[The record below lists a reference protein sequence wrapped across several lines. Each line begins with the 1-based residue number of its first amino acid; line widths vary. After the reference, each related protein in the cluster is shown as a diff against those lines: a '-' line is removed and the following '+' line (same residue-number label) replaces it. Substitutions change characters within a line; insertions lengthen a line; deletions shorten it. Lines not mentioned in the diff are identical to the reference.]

1 MNKEFVKKIIKS
13 EMLRY
18 EAIKEVLPEALR
30 TRVEAVEKNTGKLIR
45 DIALEMLSE
54 NWSGQELSKQGRT
67 DSVDEKSEKLEK
79 AEDKKT
85 VKRVNVDF
93 H

>member
-18 EAIKEVLPEALR
+18 EAIKEVLPEAVR
-30 TRVEAVEKNTGKLIR
+30 TRVEAVEKDTGKLIR

-54 NWSGQELSKQGRT
+54 NWSGQDLSKQGRT

>member
-18 EAIKEVLPEALR
+18 EAIKEVLPDALR
-30 TRVEAVEKNTGKLIR
+30 KRVETIEIDTGRLIR

-54 NWSGQELSKQGRT
+54 NWSGQELSKQGST
-67 DSVDEKSEKLEK
+67 KSIDEESEKIK
-79 AEDKKT
+79 KTKDKKA

-93 H
+93 N